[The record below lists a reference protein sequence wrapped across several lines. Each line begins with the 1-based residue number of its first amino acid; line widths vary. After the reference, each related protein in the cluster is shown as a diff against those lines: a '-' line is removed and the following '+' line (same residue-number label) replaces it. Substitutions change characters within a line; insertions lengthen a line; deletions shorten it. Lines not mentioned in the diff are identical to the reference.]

1 MNEEKK
7 IKSQKLFLPFTYLL
21 FFYLLDFETFKI
33 FLSEILIY
41 NEKNDE
47 IEINQKEIRNL
58 LIKYKNYIQAN
69 LGPFFNDKNKNKN
82 KVEENLEKLTK
93 ITYNCN
99 ERNFVKIYDW
109 IIHINSNNENKNDL
123 DISVNKNIIYF
134 LTKNSDI

>member
-47 IEINQKEIRNL
+47 I
-58 LIKYKNYIQAN
+58 
-69 LGPFFNDKNKNKN
+69 
-82 KVEENLEKLTK
+82 
-93 ITYNCN
+93 
-99 ERNFVKIYDW
+99 
-109 IIHINSNNENKNDL
+109 
-123 DISVNKNIIYF
+123 
-134 LTKNSDI
+134 